1 MSAEADSTTGRERA
15 LGSVFCLI
23 LLPFT
28 AVKSRL
34 QETKADKKAV

>member
-1 MSAEADSTTGRERA
+1 M
-15 LGSVFCLI
+15 GSVFCLI